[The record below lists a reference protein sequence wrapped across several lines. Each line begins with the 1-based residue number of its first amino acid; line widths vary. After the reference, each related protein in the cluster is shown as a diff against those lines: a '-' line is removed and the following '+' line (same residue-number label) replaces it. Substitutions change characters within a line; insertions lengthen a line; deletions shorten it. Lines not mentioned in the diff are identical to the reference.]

1 MELKERVN
9 ELLRERGMNNK
20 QLAEKIGWPAA
31 QLCINLKSDNPRLS
45 TLEVLARGLG
55 IEVWELFIGRE
66 ELEAERERRKSARLR
81 QIVALTTICPCCG
94 EPVCLRTL
102 ANVK

>member
-1 MELKERVN
+1 MEISERIRLIMKTKGVT
-9 ELLRERGMNNK
+9 GK
-20 QLAEKIGWPAA
+20 GLAEKMGVNRSTLVNNIDA
-31 QLCINLKSDNPRLS
+31 KNPTMS
-45 TLEVLARGLG
+45 TLEPIAAALG
-55 IEVWELFIGRE
+55 VEVWELFISRE

-81 QIVALTTICPCCG
+81 QIVALTTTCPCCG